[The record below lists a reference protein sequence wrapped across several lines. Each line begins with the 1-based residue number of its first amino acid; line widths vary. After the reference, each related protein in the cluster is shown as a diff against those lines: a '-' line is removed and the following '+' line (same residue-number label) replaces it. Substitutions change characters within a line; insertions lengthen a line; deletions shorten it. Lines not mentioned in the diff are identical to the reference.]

1 MGLRLKS
8 ATGLLVILL
17 IAFALQLVAVLSV
30 PVTKTISL
38 GSYQDHKFGVF
49 GYCNIKDGTCSPA
62 GVGYNLVDSDNAG
75 FSLPSNARH
84 TLSNLLIVH
93 PIACGFTLILTV
105 LALLAHIQGPASS
118 SRYLLFCLVFSL
130 PTFLLVLLSFLVDI
144 LLFVPHLDWGGWI
157 VLAATILVAISGVVL
172 CVMRRTLSSKKAMKK
187 HQLDATNELSAFS
200 SHKHLNSFSYSS
212 KDNVPQFSEL
222 RYETSHDTSKDEEV
236 LPLTSHVFEEPTSH
250 LADTSYA
257 SQGTN
262 SSRVNLLSSEEPK
275 RESPFKDQRQDR
287 YTPDRYTP
295 DRYDQGHGPGRAPN
309 GSRGVPPPRRPSNGP
324 TPPGK
329 GPSPPGAYGR
339 NNNPNYGYNNRGPPR
354 PRGPPGSNNSSP
366 FQGARNGPGLTPP
379 NNLQTA
385 TTGPMQLPAGTY
397 LPGEEPT
404 SSDSYGPGVIPLPDI
419 RRESKVP
426 GASPTPPNGVTP
438 VGTPDGVSR
447 PYKGN
452 YSRRGSEV
460 SAQTPPNAQPNPP
473 PGGAQGYE
481 YVPARQQWNLTA
493 EESNA
498 ASPNGGPNGGPNGS
512 NGPGALQRNHSYD
525 TYNPYRSEPGSRTQ
539 SRGPDDSTLH
549 QPVPTTVTPSNSG
562 ALNNKES
569 PWYSP
574 PVDEQFRNSFIPD
587 APVSPSE
594 SISSN
599 FTSVSQRGVNP
610 RYFGADG
617 PPGGFHQGA
626 PPPPHMRGPPPQMGM
641 GPPMGPN
648 MGPGPPHNMGP
659 RPPYGGPGPNGHG
672 PNGHGGN
679 NKHDL
684 LLSGNPDFQFQP
696 QTRRKPGRGGRPGM
710 SPASLMGRDTGPYSM
725 R

>member
-1 MGLRLKS
+1 MGLRMKS

-49 GYCNIKDGTCSPA
+49 GYCNVKDNTCSPA

-200 SHKHLNSFSYSS
+200 SNKHLNSFTYSS
-212 KDNVPQFSEL
+212 KENVPQFSEL
-222 RYETSHDTSKDEEV
+222 RYESSHDTSKDEEV
-236 LPLTSHVFEEPTSH
+236 LPLTSHVYEEPGHH

-262 SSRVNLLSSEEPK
+262 SSRVNLLSSEEPQT

-287 YTPDRYTP
+287 YTPPDRYAP
-295 DRYDQGHGPGRAPN
+295 SPNRYDQGGPGRAPN
-309 GSRGVPPPRRPSNGP
+309 GSRGVPPRRPSDGRGP
-324 TPPGK
+324 TPPGQ
-329 GPSPPGAYGR
+329 GPTPPGGYGR
-339 NNNPNYGYNNRGPPR
+339 NNNPNYGGYGRPPR

-366 FQGARNGPGLTPP
+366 FQGPGPRNGAGLTPP
-379 NNLQTA
+379 SNLQTS

-397 LPGEEPT
+397 LPGEEPA
-404 SSDSYGPGVIPLPDI
+404 SSPDTYGPGVIPIPEI

-426 GASPTPPNGVTP
+426 GASPTPPPANGP
-438 VGTPDGVSR
+438 SPAAGTPESGVSR
-447 PYKGN
+447 PYRGN
-452 YSRRGSEV
+452 YTRRGSEV
-460 SAQTPPNAQPNPP
+460 SAQTPPPNAQPNPP
-473 PGGAQGYE
+473 PGGAQNYE
-481 YVPARQQWNLTA
+481 YVPARQQWNLTP

-498 ASPNGGPNGGPNGS
+498 TAPAAA
-512 NGPGALQRNHSYD
+512 PGALQRNHSYD
-525 TYNPYRSEPGSRTQ
+525 TYNPYRSETPSAPGSRAQ
-539 SRGPDDSTLH
+539 SRGPEDNTLH

-562 ALNNKES
+562 ALNNKDS

-599 FTSVSQRGVNP
+599 FTSVSQRGINP

-626 PPPPHMRGPPPQMGM
+626 PPPPHMRGPPPHMG
-641 GPPMGPN
+641 GPN
-648 MGPGPPHNMGP
+648 MGGPHNMGP
-659 RPPYGGPGPNGHG
+659 RPPYGGPGPAHG
-672 PNGHGGN
+672 

>member
-1 MGLRLKS
+1 MKS

-49 GYCNIKDGTCSPA
+49 GYCNVKDGTCSPA

-93 PIACGFTLILTV
+93 PIATGFTLILTV
-105 LALLAHIQGPASS
+105 LAMLAHIQGPASS

-187 HQLDATNELSAFS
+187 HQLDTTNELSAFS
-200 SHKHLNSFSYSS
+200 SHKHLNSFTYSS
-212 KDNVPQFSEL
+212 KENVPQFSEL

-236 LPLTSHVFEEPTSH
+236 LPLTSHVYEEPGH
-250 LADTSYA
+250 HVGDTSYA

-262 SSRVNLLSSEEPK
+262 NSRVNLLTSEEPQAPK

-287 YTPDRYTP
+287 YTPDRYGPSP
-295 DRYDQGHGPGRAPN
+295 DRYDQGGPGRPPN
-309 GSRGVPPPRRPSNGP
+309 GSRGVPPRRPSNGP
-324 TPPGK
+324 TPPGQ
-329 GPSPPGAYGR
+329 GPSPTGAYGR
-339 NNNPNYGYNNRGPPR
+339 NNNPNYNGGYNNRLPR

-366 FQGARNGPGLTPP
+366 FLGARNGPGLTPP
-379 NNLQTA
+379 HNLQTA

-397 LPGEEPT
+397 LPGEEPANSPDT
-404 SSDSYGPGVIPLPDI
+404 YGPGVIPIPEI

-426 GASPTPPNGVTP
+426 GASPTPPP
-438 VGTPDGVSR
+438 VSGNSPPTETSESGVSR
-447 PYKGN
+447 PYRGN
-452 YSRRGSEV
+452 YSRRGSEA

-473 PGGAQGYE
+473 PGGAQNYE
-481 YVPARQQWNLTA
+481 YVPARQQWNLTT

-498 ASPNGGPNGGPNGS
+498 TAPAPGPQP
-512 NGPGALQRNHSYD
+512 LQRNHSYD
-525 TYNPYRSEPGSRTQ
+525 TYNPYRSETPSAPGSRAQ
-539 SRGPDDSTLH
+539 SQGTDDNLGTLH

-562 ALNNKES
+562 ALNNKDS

-599 FTSVSQRGVNP
+599 FTSVSQRGINP

-617 PPGGFHQGA
+617 PPGGLHQGA
-626 PPPPHMRGPPPQMGM
+626 PPPPHMRGPPPHMGM
-641 GPPMGPN
+641 GGPN
-648 MGPGPPHNMGP
+648 MGGHNMGGHNMGGPPPNMGP
-659 RPPYGGPGPNGHG
+659 RPPYGGGGPGHG
-672 PNGHGGN
+672 

-684 LLSGNPDFQFQP
+684 LLSGNPDSQFQP